1 MDPLDGAMTCA
12 PKPLALPEDEHPW
25 AVAMTDA
32 LAWAKNSRK
41 RPREDEPGP
50 AGDGHYDLLQVSR
63 SASGAEI
70 RSAYRRGALLTHPD
84 KGGNP
89 EEFKKV
95 VAAFEVLSDQLR
107 RKEYDRQL
115 QKQQS
120 RDGLSA
126 QTPAEAGEEAPSGR
140 KLVLGRARLL
150 MLQLLEEIGWQE
162 KLQAAPREVLEALLS
177 QLTRRKAAEPDARA
191 EEGAVSRAPRE
202 VDPPEGLPPGW
213 TCFEYTYKSGL
224 LKGKK
229 YLRFN
234 SPWGQQGILSVK
246 AAIRAHAEH
255 SGLDGLA
262 AARTWDARRFSAAP
276 AAATA
281 GGDGDGEVPREP
293 QSERVRTQ
301 QRSIYAAKAS
311 NGIVRYFVQLSYSSF
326 IIRTGRTLQLAEA
339 IDWHIALTQTVATAS
354 ARLRRKGG
362 NPLPPLEQSE
372 LRQLLQAEPS
382 IQLSFRSAFSSKH
395 GTIYSPTTRGLDLA
409 VQQYHAL
416 RALVRSRPSRDRLAA
431 CRKKAA
437 DEACA
442 HQKARQGLERQLQK
456 AVQVELQ
463 SRACGRLGPVEGPS
477 PALQAP
483 PVEASQDAAAA
494 LELKGALGLT
504 CAAARRLAAQLRC
517 LPKAELRRR
526 VKVLQ
531 HAKSPKTSSPARPAA
546 AAGAIAAIG
555 TSQTIVPAPGARP
568 APAGTLFGLPCA
580 DVGVALLA
588 SLSFEEL
595 FSLNGMCKAA
605 KALVSYETW
614 RRLRD
619 FSYHP
624 SLFEPKTKAS
634 RRGRVLPANKDIVAQ
649 RFLHFLRQNA
659 WCVER
664 LDLQQCGGRV
674 LESPQLRAALR
685 DMPRLQQLVLPC
697 HGWSSPTERQRLLW
711 HLAEQVQVMLP
722 GRAAPK
728 CQVGA
733 EALVGLSQLVEGWQ
747 NFSEKGKQEVHSL
760 LRKEVAQGRLAPRNS
775 AKWQW
780 GADDPALQHVRALL
794 ESIL

>member
-1 MDPLDGAMTCA
+1 
-12 PKPLALPEDEHPW
+12 
-25 AVAMTDA
+25 
-32 LAWAKNSRK
+32 
-41 RPREDEPGP
+41 
-50 AGDGHYDLLQVSR
+50 
-63 SASGAEI
+63 
-70 RSAYRRGALLTHPD
+70 
-84 KGGNP
+84 
-89 EEFKKV
+89 
-95 VAAFEVLSDQLR
+95 
-107 RKEYDRQL
+107 
-115 QKQQS
+115 
-120 RDGLSA
+120 
-126 QTPAEAGEEAPSGR
+126 
-140 KLVLGRARLL
+140 
-150 MLQLLEEIGWQE
+150 
-162 KLQAAPREVLEALLS
+162 
-177 QLTRRKAAEPDARA
+177 
-191 EEGAVSRAPRE
+191 
-202 VDPPEGLPPGW
+202 GW

-234 SPWGQQGILSVK
+234 SPWGQKGILSVK

-255 SGLDGLA
+255 GGLDGLA

-281 GGDGDGEVPREP
+281 GGDGDSEVPREP

-531 HAKSPKTSSPARPAA
+531 HAKSPKTSSPARPSA

-555 TSQTIVPAPGARP
+555 TSQTIVPAPGARS

-664 LDLQQCGGRV
+664 LDLQQCVCDGQGFHT
-674 LESPQLRAALR
+674 
-685 DMPRLQQLVLPC
+685 LQ
-697 HGWSSPTERQRLLW
+697 
-711 HLAEQVQVMLP
+711 
-722 GRAAPK
+722 
-728 CQVGA
+728 
-733 EALVGLSQLVEGWQ
+733 ALVGLSQLVEGWQ
-747 NFSEKGKQEVHSL
+747 NFSEKGKQEACCV
-760 LRKEVAQGRLAPRNS
+760 RRWRRAGWRRAIAP
-775 AKWQW
+775 W
-780 GADDPALQHVRALL
+780 HVERRSGENDGESVSGMKRAL
-794 ESIL
+794 EK